1 MEPYEGTDADK
12 NMKETRRAIFTII
25 LIGVLIWVIGSF
37 LDVILFDSPFLDA
50 LIFNIPRHELI
61 TRTLAILSMSAF
73 MILLLRSVNKR
84 LRAEE
89 KLRENEQRYAQMFR
103 EHRSIMLLIDPADG
117 QIVDANPAACQFYG
131 YDTQTLTSMKISQIN
146 TLTQDEVNAEMERAA
161 KAHRTLFVFRHRLAS
176 GDIRDVEVRS
186 GPVQVEG
193 RTLLYSIIRDVTE
206 RILAEKVR
214 AQLASIVESSDDAI
228 IGKALD
234 GTITSWNAGAERIY
248 GYTAG
253 EAIGQHIRILTPPQE
268 DDIDH
273 ILERIRRGERVNN
286 YETTRLRKDGT
297 PVHVSLSVSPIKNDA
312 GHVIGAS
319 TIARDITQ
327 TKETEE
333 ELRQRN
339 LELVALDAITAAVSN
354 SLEMKDVLQ
363 TLQMMLSEQLNVPG
377 GAVFTLQP
385 EEGRLEMQ
393 IAWGLPK
400 SIEEADPFALCNASV
415 VHQKEVIFHPDYR
428 NAPDLIALR
437 LDIERPDWLSHLC
450 IPLIAKGEIQG
461 VLMAFSCAPDVFTS
475 RQIAFYAAL
484 GQQVGVAI
492 QNARMFE
499 AIRQQREMLAAL
511 NTQLEEAETVERR
524 RLSRELHDL
533 VGQSLTAL
541 GINFNIIRSQIPEE
555 KAQELET
562 YLDDSVQLIKEITRC
577 VREVMDELR
586 SSVLDDYGI
595 VAALH
600 WHGTQFAN
608 RTGIDVSVQ
617 GEDPEPELP
626 LQTSNALFR
635 IAQEALNNVAKHA
648 QAQNV
653 DVTFEQ
659 INGIVKLTI
668 EDDGLGFDPV
678 QTVRVEDRHGWGLIT
693 MTERADALRG
703 QCRIESDR
711 GKGTRITVEVPR

>member
-1 MEPYEGTDADK
+1 
-12 NMKETRRAIFTII
+12 MKEMRRIIFTII
-25 LIGVLIWVIGSF
+25 LIGALIWVIGSL
-37 LDVILFDSPFLDA
+37 LDMILYGSHFLDA
-50 LIFNIPRHELI
+50 LIFDIPRHELI

-117 QIVDANPAACQFYG
+117 QIVDANPAACRFYG
-131 YDTQTLTSMKISQIN
+131 YDAQTLTSMKISQIN
-146 TLTQDEVNAEMERAA
+146 MLTQDEVNAEMERAA
-161 KAHRTLFVFRHRLAS
+161 KAHRTLFIFRHRLAS
-176 GDIRDVEVRS
+176 GEVRDVEVRS

-193 RTLLYSIIRDVTE
+193 RTLLYSIIRDITE

-234 GTITSWNAGAERIY
+234 GTITSWNAGAERTY
-248 GYTAG
+248 GYTAD

-273 ILERIRRGERVNN
+273 ILESIRRGERVNN
-286 YETTRLRKDGT
+286 YETTRLHKDGT
-297 PVHVSLSVSPIKNDA
+297 PVHVSLSVSPIKNDS

-363 TLQMMLSEQLNVPG
+363 TLQMMLSEQMNVPG

-385 EEGRLEMQ
+385 EEERLEMQ
-393 IAWGLPK
+393 IAWGLPE
-400 SIEEADPFALCNASV
+400 SIKEADLFALCNNAV
-415 VHQKEVIFHPDYR
+415 VRQKEVIFHPDYR
-428 NAPDLIALR
+428 SVPDLIALG

-461 VLMAFSCAPDVFTS
+461 VLMAFSCAPDVFTN

-511 NTQLEEAETVERR
+511 NTRLEEAETVERR

-541 GINFNIIRSQIPEE
+541 GINFNIIRSQISEE

-562 YLDDSVQLIKEITRC
+562 YLDDSAQLIKEITRC

-586 SSVLDDYGI
+586 SSVLDDYGL

-648 QAQNV
+648 QAESV
-653 DVTFEQ
+653 AVTFEQ
-659 INGIVKLTI
+659 INGIVKLTV

-678 QTVRVEDRHGWGLIT
+678 QTARVGDHHGWGLIT

-703 QCRIESDR
+703 QCRIESER